1 MWAPAWWV
9 KMIGLPLVV
18 FGVLMWVRVV
28 GWWGGGEWGGGVGR
42 PSCCGLLH
50 AAAAPEVEPEVW
62 MEVREVE
69 EDLMRMMR
77 SRWRTRFFFFC
88 SIHPP

>member
-9 KMIGLPLVV
+9 KVIGPLLV
-18 FGVLMWVRVV
+18 GYRVV
-28 GWWGGGEWGGGVGR
+28 VVVVVGGR

-50 AAAAPEVEPEVW
+50 ATAAPEVEPEVW
-62 MEVREVE
+62 MEVRGVKE

-77 SRWRTRFFFFC
+77 SRWRADKLFFFSM
-88 SIHPP
+88 SICPP